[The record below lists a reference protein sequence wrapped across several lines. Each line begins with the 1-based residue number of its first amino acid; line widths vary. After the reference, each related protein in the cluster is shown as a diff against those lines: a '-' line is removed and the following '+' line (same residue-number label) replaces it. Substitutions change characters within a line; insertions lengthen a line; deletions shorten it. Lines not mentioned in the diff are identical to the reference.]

1 MNLGKTILEFRRKNN
16 VTQEDLAAELGVTAA
31 AVSKW
36 ENGYTLP
43 DVMMLCA
50 LADYFHVS
58 TDELLGR
65 DIMRK
70 QAIIIVEKEEF
81 GHKIEALTANYN
93 IQTRAIFTE
102 FRDALTYMA
111 AHKGEIQY
119 MFTAVTKP
127 LEKEETSNA
136 DGIIHVDV
144 QHPINDENAALNG
157 IELYLK
163 NEETFKTLANGN
175 K

>member
-43 DVMMLCA
+43 DIMMLCA
-50 LADYFHVS
+50 LADYFRVS

-70 QAIIIVEKEEF
+70 QAIIVVEKEEF
-81 GHKIEALTANYN
+81 GHKIEALAANYN
-93 IQTRAIFTE
+93 IQTRAIFMDLK
-102 FRDALTYMA
+102 DALTYNA
-111 AHKGEIQY
+111 SHEGEIQY
-119 MFTAVTKP
+119 MFTAVAEP
-127 LEKEETSNA
+127 SEKEETSNA

-163 NEETFKTLANGN
+163 NEESFKTLANGN